1 MFNWF
6 ANESL
11 KFDREASIQW
21 NARKSEKKKQCLS
34 ICSNLIAPVRMTFN
48 VPYFVV
54 NPDEYSSEGAHSPER
69 FSDIPCKNWNDWGF
83 GFECNL

>member
-1 MFNWF
+1 MGLPMKVC
-6 ANESL
+6 SL
-11 KFDREASIQW
+11 TGKPPYSGTQG
-21 NARKSEKKKQCLS
+21 NLKKQCLG
-34 ICSNLIAPVRMTFN
+34 ICSKLIAHVQMTFN